1 MSTPPIG
8 SKAIGSESGAPTSA
22 GPATDRLTLA
32 ISPCPNDTFA
42 FHALIH
48 GLIPGAPAV
57 STTFADIDVLNA
69 RAADGRDDLVKVS
82 YAALPWLLDRYS
94 LLSAGSALGRGC
106 GPLVLTAG
114 RTDLRGASVA
124 IPGTR
129 TTAYLLFRLWAEQ
142 LGVGST
148 SVVPFD
154 QIMPAVRDGQ
164 YDAGLV
170 IHESRFTYPSYGL
183 TAVADLGDW
192 WEGRTGLP
200 IPLGAI
206 LARREL
212 DTSALAAAVR
222 ASVAAAFADRAAS
235 ASFVIEHAQEMAPE
249 VVDAHVELYVNDF
262 TLDLGDEGFTAVR
275 ELLGRAA
282 AAGLVPELPAGA
294 LMATALATDG

>member
-8 SKAIGSESGAPTSA
+8 SEGGAPA
-22 GPATDRLTLA
+22 PDQLTLA

-48 GLIPGAPAV
+48 GLVPGAPAV

-94 LLSAGSALGRGC
+94 LLTAGGALGRGC

-114 RTDLRGASVA
+114 RTDLRDASVA

-142 LGVGST
+142 LGIGSIN
-148 SVVPFD
+148 VVPFD
-154 QIMPAVRDGQ
+154 RIMPAVRDGQ

-206 LARREL
+206 VARRGL
-212 DTSALAAAVR
+212 DTAALSAAVR

-235 ASFVIEHAQEMAPE
+235 ATFVIEHAQEMAPE
-249 VVDAHVELYVNDF
+249 VANAHIELYVNDF
-262 TLDLGDEGFTAVR
+262 TLDLGDEGLAAVQ

-294 LMATALATDG
+294 LTATALATGA